1 MSSLAAHPERAE
13 WQGAPRHLLI
23 TQTNE
28 NNEQREALLVCKQGD
43 QLAKHHDRKLLDDPA
58 YDIKC
63 RKEKLANPYSLPG
76 HFLAM
81 DVSLDDESTAAD
93 EPITYELEL
102 RTADMLNVSRN
113 KQGFEV
119 SDLDDTTL
127 ISMYVC
133 VSVMG
138 QDILLTALR
147 PRDLS
152 IIEGIDWMTLPE
164 VPGTHNTDRLYVFK
178 TSVQITTAECRTV
191 LEVSRDVAVVT
202 GFTPITIHENSR
214 YLKSSNVL
222 PCVAEKPVS
231 RKQPM

>member
-1 MSSLAAHPERAE
+1 LSSLAAHPERAE

-23 TQTNE
+23 TQTSE
-28 NNEQREALLVCKQGD
+28 NNEHREALLVCKQGD

-63 RKEKLANPYSLPG
+63 RKERLANPYSLPG

-81 DVSLDDESTAAD
+81 DVSLDDECTAAD

-127 ISMYVC
+127 LHCYSVSLPHTYRELFRKQKTISMYVC
-133 VSVMG
+133 VSVRG

-152 IIEGIDWMTLPE
+152 VIEGIDWMTLPE
-164 VPGTHNTDRLYVFK
+164 VLGTYSADRLDVFK
-178 TSVQITTAECRTV
+178 TSVQITTAIKQ
-191 LEVSRDVAVVT
+191 SVV
-202 GFTPITIHENSR
+202 
-214 YLKSSNVL
+214 
-222 PCVAEKPVS
+222 PCLSFPET
-231 RKQPM
+231 